1 MILKDF
7 LYQSITFS
15 IMIFIN
21 HNLIKYLTD
30 IYIYS
35 FWSMI
40 SLWILADSHIISM
53 DMKYLED
60 KYKELDIRHKQLSID
75 YLDLVK
81 NRHNEFNLICET
93 IKQHSTI
100 INDCRNQLLEI
111 KNDMKLYRKKSYN
124 STNSSPNFSVMN
136 STPEGSPPPL
146 SNENDKHLQIKTKE
160 RLNII

>member
-21 HNLIKYLTD
+21 HNLIKYLND

-111 KNDMKLYRKKSYN
+111 KNDIKLYRKKSYN

-146 SNENDKHLQIKTKE
+146 SNENDKHLQIITKE